1 MALAALNVPPF
12 SQQAGF
18 SPPPLHIQKK
28 PRKTTFRKRIFRKS
42 SHHVSIDQ
50 YVHGPLD
57 DIIDEISCDIW
68 ESPVGYDAVTSS
80 LELAAPL
87 GVPLTWTVTPLPV
100 SRLPNDQ
107 PLTVRKNRESRSSA
121 SGSSM
126 GDPTHLPCRGGQ
138 EDASDGGPV
147 SLSAPTTTAAWPL
160 LDVQASDELV
170 DVTNALDAT
179 GLSRQTTSGSTNQ
192 IVEDQ
197 SLPTRRRPSVL
208 RMFTG
213 LSRLR
218 RTGTGETSS
227 SSGDAPS
234 LVTAMSLEAR
244 EDENSEK
251 PSPEPSDA
259 AVDAY
264 IRRNAHK

>member
-1 MALAALNVPPF
+1 MAPAALNVPSF

-28 PRKTTFRKRIFRKS
+28 PPKTTFRKRIFRKS
-42 SHHVSIDQ
+42 THHVSVDQ

-57 DIIDEISCDIW
+57 DIIDEIRCDIW
-68 ESPVGYDAVTSS
+68 ESPVGYGAATSS

-87 GVPLTWTVTPLPV
+87 DVPLTWTVTPLPV

-126 GDPTHLPCRGGQ
+126 GDHTHLPYRSGQ

-147 SLSAPTTTAAWPL
+147 SLSAPKTTTAWPL
-160 LDVQASDELV
+160 LDVQAAYELT
-170 DVTNALDAT
+170 DATNASDTT
-179 GLSRQTTSGSTNQ
+179 GLSRQTTSKSTDQ
-192 IVEDQ
+192 VVEDQ
-197 SLPTRRRPSVL
+197 ALPTKRRPSVL
-208 RMFTG
+208 RIFTG

-234 LVTAMSLEAR
+234 LVTSTSLEAR
-244 EDENSEK
+244 EDEISEK
-251 PSPEPSDA
+251 SSPEPSEA